1 MFIEPKI
8 FRNTELLSGFS
19 FNDKDYKSQNDLEEE
34 LIGSKTKKMIF
45 LNQNHTDKIAIY
57 PGSDLKNEFDAIITQ
72 RKGYYLF
79 LKTADCNPILFFNSK
94 VKVIGAIHAGWRG
107 IEQKIITKTI
117 ELAQKKY
124 HLELKDTKFVIG
136 PSIRSCCYEVKQDL
150 VDKFSNSFKNTD
162 NFFIKR
168 GNKIHFDQIEA
179 IKQEFNNLGLKEENI
194 EIIDQCTHC
203 SNQFFSYRKNG
214 TDLRN
219 ISFIGMS

>member
-8 FRNTELLSGFS
+8 FRNTEISSGFS
-19 FNDKDYKSQNDLEEE
+19 FNEKNYKNQNQLEEE
-34 LIGSKTKKMIF
+34 LIGSKTKKMLF
-45 LNQNHTDKIAIY
+45 LNQKHTDKVAIY
-57 PGSDLKNEFDAIITQ
+57 PGSNLNDEFDAIITQ

-94 VKVIGAIHAGWRG
+94 IKVIGAIHAGWKG

-136 PSIRSCCYEVKQDL
+136 PSIRSCCYEVKEDL
-150 VDKFSNSFKNTD
+150 IAKFNKNFENTD

-179 IKQEFNNLGLKEENI
+179 ITQEFNNLGLKQENI

-203 SNQFFSYRKNG
+203 SKQFFSYRKNA
-214 TDLRN
+214 TKLRN